1 MTAPTPRIEATTA
14 ALLAGRAA
22 LAGLTAVHGSPV
34 NVVFPAVFAAN
45 ADAFRQVLAGRRLDH
60 RICYA
65 HKANQA
71 RAFVGAALRGGID
84 IDVASAGELDSALA
98 AGFAPE
104 RIEATGPKG
113 EGFLR
118 RLIGYD
124 GLTVNVDNR
133 WELGRIA
140 DLASRR
146 VPVLLRMSGGRR
158 VSRFGIAPAG
168 FPAAFELIRERRDRL
183 DLRGIAFHLD
193 TGDPA
198 EKTAAVA
205 AALELFETAYG
216 YGLSPRVLNIGGGYR
231 QAYLADPAGFDGY
244 VHELKQSLLG
254 HGPPMAWGGYTFGYR
269 IDRDGVLRGTPVFH
283 RYTGA
288 AGGPD
293 VLAELLDTP
302 LGGGRSIAETL
313 RENLIE
319 LWIEPGKALVDHA
332 GLTVATVE
340 FTKRAAD
347 GSLLVNLDLS
357 RDTITPAD
365 QEVLLDPVVVYRGAG
380 HDGTPCG
387 VFLAG
392 NLCLERDMI
401 SNHLV
406 RLPKLPLPGDLVVFV
421 NTAAYQMDLSA
432 TEALMH
438 PRPPKVAAARRG
450 GVFQFVRDDGGP
462 PCSTGTSP
470 T

>member
-1 MTAPTPRIEATTA
+1 MTGPTPLVEATTA
-14 ALLAGRAA
+14 ALLADPAA
-22 LAGLTAVHGSPV
+22 LDELTGAYGSPV
-34 NVVFPAVFAAN
+34 NVVFPDVFAAN
-45 ADAFRQVLAGRRLDH
+45 ADAFRQVLTGRGLDH
-60 RICYA
+60 RICFA

-71 RAFVGAALRGGID
+71 RTFAAAALRGGID
-84 IDVASAGELDSALA
+84 IDVASAGELASALA
-98 AGFAPE
+98 AGFPPE

-113 EGFLR
+113 EAMLR
-118 RLIGYD
+118 RLLPYA
-124 GLTVNVDNR
+124 GLTVNVDNL
-133 WELGRIA
+133 WELEKIA
-140 DLASRR
+140 ELAAGR

-168 FPAAFELIRERRDRL
+168 FPEAFELIRKHHDRL
-183 DLRGIAFHLD
+183 DLRGVSFHLD
-193 TGDPA
+193 TGDLA

-205 AALELFETAYG
+205 AALELIETAYG
-216 YGLSPRVLNIGGGYR
+216 HGLAPRVLNIGGGYR
-231 QAYLADPAGFDGY
+231 QAYLADPATFDAY
-244 VHELKQSLLG
+244 VQELKQSLLG

-288 AGGPD
+288 VSGPD
-293 VLAELLDTP
+293 MLAELLDTP
-302 LGGGRSIAETL
+302 LGGGRTVAETL

-332 GLTVATVE
+332 GLTVASVE
-340 FTKRAAD
+340 FTKAAAD
-347 GSLLVNLDLS
+347 GSPLVNLDLS
-357 RDTITPAD
+357 RDTVTPAD
-365 QEVLLDPVVVYRGAG
+365 QEVLLDPVVVYRGG
-380 HDGTPCG
+380 DYDDTPCG
-387 VFLAG
+387 VYLAG

-406 RLPKLPLPGDLVVFV
+406 RLPRLPVPGDLVVFV

-450 GVFQFVRDDGGP
+450 GVFHFVRDNGGT